1 MTNIKT
7 SPREV
12 EKYTNRKTPG
22 VDKCHPLLQ
31 VLRMMIGEAH
41 RYQQATCHSSTS
53 AFHARSM
60 KAAYHQLDHLW
71 KELKGEPLEKYEFL
85 RNRLAL
91 VLLWQDEA
99 PNADR
104 NFSRCLM
111 NPPSHMSNVVQM
123 NRQRLLNSLRPGE
136 LFVAIPKK

>member
-7 SPREV
+7 SPREA
-12 EKYTNRKTPG
+12 EKYTNRKAPI
-22 VDKCHPLLQ
+22 VEKCHPLLQ

-41 RYQQATCHSSTS
+41 RFQQATCHLSTS
-53 AFHARSM
+53 AFHSRSM
-60 KAAYHQLDHLW
+60 KAVYHQLDYLW
-71 KELKGEPLEKYEFL
+71 KELKGEPLEKYEFI

-99 PNADR
+99 PNADH

-111 NPPSHMSNVVQM
+111 NPPSHMSSVFHM
-123 NRQRLLNSLRPGE
+123 NRQRLLNKLPPGE
-136 LFVAIPKK
+136 LFVNAPK